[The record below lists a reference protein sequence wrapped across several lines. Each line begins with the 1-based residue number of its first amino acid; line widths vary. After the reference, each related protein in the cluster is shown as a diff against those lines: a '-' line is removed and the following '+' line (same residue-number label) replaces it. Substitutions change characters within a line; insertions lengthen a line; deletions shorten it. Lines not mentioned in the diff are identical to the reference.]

1 MEVIIMVGLLEA
13 LAAMSVGKLILLG
26 LLALIVGIP
35 VLIFLVGT
43 VIAITAIIGLSDNP
57 PWGKHGISVR
67 EKISLKTRALGWGI
81 FFLAVGLG
89 IIVAVASKV
98 TLIWGIAGIAL
109 LFGGIGLIIFY
120 FIAARTERKE
130 ILLSEE

>member
-1 MEVIIMVGLLEA
+1 MVGLLEA

-26 LLALIVGIP
+26 ALGLIVGIP
-35 VLIFLVGT
+35 ALTILLGT
-43 VIAITAIIGLSDNP
+43 VIVVTAIISDNA
-57 PWGKHGISVR
+57 PWGKHGMGVR
-67 EKISLKTRALGWGI
+67 GSISLKTRALGWGI

-98 TLIWGIAGIAL
+98 MFTWGIAGIAL

-130 ILLSEE
+130 KLMSEE